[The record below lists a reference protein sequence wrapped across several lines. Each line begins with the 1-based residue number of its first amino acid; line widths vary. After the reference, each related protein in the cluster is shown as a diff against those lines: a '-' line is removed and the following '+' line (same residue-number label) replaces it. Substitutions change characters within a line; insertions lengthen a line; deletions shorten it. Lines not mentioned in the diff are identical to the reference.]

1 MATSTHTEV
10 PGGAKPPFPPFQ
22 GETFA
27 SQLVWLTL
35 SFVILYVLMAK
46 VALPRV
52 GAIMDDRRARMAADL
67 AQAERLKAE
76 SDAALAAYE
85 KALADARGR
94 AQALAN
100 TTREKQAA
108 EAEDMR
114 KALEAKLNA
123 RLVEAEKTITATKQA
138 AMANVQG
145 IATEA
150 AAAIVQ
156 RLIGT
161 TPAPDALSSA
171 VAQVLKR

>member
-10 PGGAKPPFPPFQ
+10 PGGKPPFPPFQ

-46 VALPRV
+46 IALPRV
-52 GAIMDDRRARMAADL
+52 TAIIEDRRSRMADDL

-76 SDAALAAYE
+76 SDAALAAYD
-85 KALADARGR
+85 KALADARSR
-94 AQALAN
+94 AQALASA
-100 TTREKQAA
+100 TREKQAA
-108 EAEDMR
+108 EAEATR
-114 KALEAKLNA
+114 KALEAKLNV
-123 RLVEAEKTITATKQA
+123 RLAEAEATITATKTA
-138 AMANVQG
+138 AMANVQS

-150 AAAIVQ
+150 AGAIVQ

-161 TPAPDALSSA
+161 TPSADALSGA
-171 VAQVLKR
+171 VADVLKR

>member
-10 PGGAKPPFPPFQ
+10 PGGKPPFPPFQ

-35 SFVILYVLMAK
+35 FFVILYVLMAK

-52 GAIMDDRRARMAADL
+52 TAILEDRRSRVADDL

-76 SDAALAAYE
+76 SDAALASYE

-100 TTREKQAA
+100 ATREKQAA
-108 EAEDMR
+108 EAEETR

-123 RLVEAEKTITATKQA
+123 RLAEAEATIATTKSA
-138 AMANVQG
+138 AMTNVQS

-150 AAAIVQ
+150 AGAIVQ

-161 TPAPDALSSA
+161 APAGDALSSA
-171 VAQVLKR
+171 VADVLKR